1 MVSTGPGIRFCP
13 VCGKAFP
20 PGARFCPDDGV
31 SLVDA
36 PRGGPPV
43 TVVPPTVDLPPPPAP
58 RSSAVAPPGRAPAP
72 APAPDD
78 DLPTHRPSAVPP
90 LSTDVVRAA
99 IAAPTPPPPIF
110 TDTGRAPGRPR
121 EAPAPLTEYIG
132 RTIYSQF
139 VVEEL
144 CGVGSTGTVFRARQ
158 LGIGRPVALKV
169 LHPDLKSQ
177 PEIVARF
184 QREAQ
189 IASRISH
196 PNIVH
201 LYLAGLLPD
210 GNLFLAMEFVTGVAL
225 SSVVPPEGL
234 PLERAIHIIEQVLA
248 ALGEAHRAGIVHRDL
263 KPENVM
269 LTRVGD
275 DPDFVKVLDFGIAR
289 VLDHKTVATRSGLVF
304 GSPKYISPEA
314 AAGDP
319 ADARSDIYSCGI
331 LLYEMLA
338 GRPPFDAEKPIDVL
352 MKHVREEPPRLS
364 SVRRGPPLPPP
375 VELVVHQAIEKSPD
389 RRFRTAEVFAQ
400 ALRNAAR
407 TGELRPA
414 ASPPRLPPASFL
426 LPEKPVQPEKSPA
439 TPGAAAHPIPSPARA
454 MVMARPAI
462 PAAPAPPAGEP
473 PGDVPPVAPTP
484 KPAPP
489 FAIAPAA
496 TAPAPASAP
505 AGPPAAAPDAPFA
518 IAPAAPAAPLAFEED
533 SIAPPQGRGRIW
545 IAVALAAVALGLLA
559 TLLVVLLSGGDS
571 AARKADAIPPAD
583 AGATAP
589 AASGTEPAPG
599 SAAAPSDVVSSSAPA
614 LASPGPS
621 PASPAGSAAP
631 DAGEATAP
639 PPPPPAAPDA
649 GSVAPPSVASPV
661 VDASPSPPPSAA
673 VAIEAGSPPSATPDV
688 ASGSPPA
695 DGPAQVRRD
704 AHRRDAGRAAAT
716 DTAGDFNLRP
726 FPGPTPLLTVTSPKD
741 IGR

>member
-1 MVSTGPGIRFCP
+1 
-13 VCGKAFP
+13 
-20 PGARFCPDDGV
+20 
-31 SLVDA
+31 
-36 PRGGPPV
+36 
-43 TVVPPTVDLPPPPAP
+43 
-58 RSSAVAPPGRAPAP
+58 
-72 APAPDD
+72 
-78 DLPTHRPSAVPP
+78 
-90 LSTDVVRAA
+90 
-99 IAAPTPPPPIF
+99 
-110 TDTGRAPGRPR
+110 
-121 EAPAPLTEYIG
+121 
-132 RTIYSQF
+132 

-225 SSVVPPEGL
+225 SSVVPPEGM

-269 LTRVGD
+269 LTRVGE

-289 VLDHKTVATRSGLVF
+289 ILDHKTVATRSGLVF

-338 GRPPFDAEKPIDVL
+338 GRPPFDAEKPIDIL

-364 SVRRGPPLPPP
+364 SVRRGSPLPPA
-375 VELVVHQAIEKSPD
+375 VELAVHQAIEKRPD

-400 ALRNAAR
+400 ALRNAAGM
-407 TGELRPA
+407 GERRPA
-414 ASPPRLPPASFL
+414 GSSPRLPPASFL
-426 LPEKPVQPEKSPA
+426 LPEKPVEPEKSPA
-439 TPGAAAHPIPSPARA
+439 TPGAAAHPVPSPARA

-462 PAAPAPPAGEP
+462 PAAPTAAAPGEP
-473 PGDVPPVAPTP
+473 PGDVPPVAPAP

-489 FAIAPAA
+489 FSIDSAA

-505 AGPPAAAPDAPFA
+505 ASPPAAAPDVPFA
-518 IAPAAPAAPLAFEED
+518 IAPAAPAAPFAWEED
-533 SIAPPQGRGRIW
+533 SIAPPQGRARIW
-545 IAVALAAVALGLLA
+545 IAVALAVVALGLLA
-559 TLLVVLLSGGDS
+559 TLLAVMLSGGGS
-571 AARKADAIPPAD
+571 AARKADASPPVD
-583 AGATAP
+583 AGARAP
-589 AASGTEPAPG
+589 TASGTGPAPG
-599 SAAAPSDVVSSSAPA
+599 STAAPHGPVSSSTSA
-614 LASPGPS
+614 LESPGPA

-631 DAGEATAP
+631 DAGEAAASP
-639 PPPPPAAPDA
+639 PAAAPDA
-649 GSVAPPSVASPV
+649 ASVPAPSVAPPV
-661 VDASPSPPPSAA
+661 VDASPSPPSPAA
-673 VAIEAGSPPSATPDV
+673 VPADAGSPPSGSAADV
-688 ASGSPPA
+688 ASGPAAA
-695 DGPAQVRRD
+695 DGSAEVRRD
-704 AHRRDAGRAAAT
+704 ARRREADRAAAT
-716 DTAGDFNLRP
+716 DVAGDSNLRP
-726 FPGPTPLLTVTSPKD
+726 FPGPTPLLTVTSLKD